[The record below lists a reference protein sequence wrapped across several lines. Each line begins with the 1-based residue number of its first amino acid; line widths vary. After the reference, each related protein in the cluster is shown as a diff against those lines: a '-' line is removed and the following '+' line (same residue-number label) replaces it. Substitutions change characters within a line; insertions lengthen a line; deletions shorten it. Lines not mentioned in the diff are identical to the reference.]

1 MMTCRSTVRMKAR
14 RTKLGE
20 PSNDAPDIIGI
31 GVCTVDYLVI
41 VPRLPQRNENMRA
54 RTFARELGG
63 LASIALIA
71 AARLGARAKLVT
83 RIGDDEAGAYIR
95 GALLAEGI
103 DISQLLVE
111 AGSESHVSVIVVD
124 EPSGDRSIMTR
135 PPTSQPVGAQEL
147 RRADIGDARVLFV
160 DKCNEATL
168 QVAKWAREVGSHVVL
183 DPSQPY
189 AEVKPLLE
197 HVTVP
202 IVPEA
207 WARAWMPDR
216 PVSAVAERLCQEGA
230 EIAIVTLGE
239 RGAVASWGGQT
250 QTFPAFAVDVVDTT
264 GAGDAYHGAFMYALL
279 QGWDVPRMAT
289 FAAAVGALNCRALGG
304 RSALPG
310 LDEVERFLAQSVR

>member
-1 MMTCRSTVRMKAR
+1 M
-14 RTKLGE
+14 
-20 PSNDAPDIIGI
+20 NNAPDIIGI

-54 RTFARELGG
+54 RRFARELGG

-71 AARLGARAKLVT
+71 AARLGARAQLIA
-83 RIGDDEAGAYIR
+83 RIGDDDAGAYIR
-95 GALLAEGI
+95 AGLLAEGI
-103 DISQLLVE
+103 DVSRLLVA
-111 AGSESHVSVIVVD
+111 AGGESHVSVIVVD

-135 PPTSQPVGAQEL
+135 LPTSQAVAAREL
-147 RRADIGDARVLFV
+147 RREDICGARVLFV
-160 DKCNEATL
+160 DKYNESTL
-168 QVAKWAREVGSHVVL
+168 QAAKWAREAGRHVVL

-189 AEVKPLLE
+189 AEVEPLLE
-197 HVTVP
+197 YVTVP

-207 WARAWMPDR
+207 WARAWLPGQ
-216 PVSAVAERLCQEGA
+216 PASVVAERLCQAGA
-230 EIAIVTLGE
+230 QIAIVTLGE

-250 QTFPAFAVDVVDTT
+250 RAFPAFAVDVVDTT

-304 RSALPG
+304 R
-310 LDEVERFLAQSVR
+310 

>member
-1 MMTCRSTVRMKAR
+1 MFRLKAR
-14 RTKLGE
+14 RTKLGK
-20 PSNDAPDIIGI
+20 PINDAPDIIGI

-54 RTFARELGG
+54 RRFARELGG

-71 AARLGARAKLVT
+71 AARLGARAKLIA
-83 RIGDDEAGAYIR
+83 RIGDDEAGDYIR
-95 GALLAEGI
+95 AALLDEGI
-103 DISQLLVE
+103 DVSRLLVE
-111 AGSESHVSVIVVD
+111 AGGESHVSVIVVH

-135 PPTSQPVGAQEL
+135 PPTSQPVSAREL
-147 RRADIGDARVLFV
+147 RREDIGGARVLFV
-160 DKCNEATL
+160 DKLTDATL
-168 QVAKWAREVGSHVVL
+168 QAAKWARAAGAHVVL

-189 AEVKPLLE
+189 AQLKPLLE

-207 WARAWMPDR
+207 WARAWLPGR
-216 PVSAVAERLCQEGA
+216 PVSAVAERLCQAGA

-250 QTFPAFAVDVVDTT
+250 QTFPAFVVDVVDTT

-279 QGWDVPRMAT
+279 QGWDVPRMAR

-304 RSALPG
+304 RSALPR
-310 LDEVERFLAQSVR
+310 LDEVECFLAQSAD